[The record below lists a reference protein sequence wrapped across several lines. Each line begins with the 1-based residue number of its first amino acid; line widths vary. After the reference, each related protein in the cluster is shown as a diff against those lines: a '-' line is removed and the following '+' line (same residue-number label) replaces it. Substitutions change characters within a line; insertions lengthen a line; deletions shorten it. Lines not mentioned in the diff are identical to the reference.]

1 MSVSRNYNGNN
12 SSSKAALYWPIN
24 LVDTFDYLEIN
35 IKKFKPFFGR
45 FPSELDSSSTASSS
59 GLNTTIDLG
68 IEGNDTLSVFSRVLS
83 GNSSFK
89 QSGNRLVSAD
99 TILLPIP
106 EEVSYKDNPQWSD
119 QPVGAFGRFGPG
131 IVRGVLDGTDSAGLT
146 DSITAFA
153 KAGSIGKLLE
163 IIKKNTG
170 TDPNAITQNINGKIA
185 NPYVEQVFGGL
196 GLRQFD
202 FSWKLVPRSESEQ
215 NSINAIIKTLRMAVL
230 PNKSDKFGRGAV
242 EEGSSEATGLDK
254 NFTTER
260 WLEVPQVFDLA
271 WKSNGSTIE
280 SLPKI
285 KTCVCK
291 DIQIQYTP
299 DNVWATHLM
308 SPNNPHPVAYN
319 LTLSFGETEIITSD
333 LVKQGF

>member
-1 MSVSRNYNGNN
+1 MSVSRNYNLNN
-12 SSSKAALYWPIN
+12 SSSKAPLLWPLN
-24 LVDTFDYLEIN
+24 LIDTFDYLEIN

-45 FPSELDSSSTASSS
+45 DIGSSGSSSATDSST

-68 IEGNDTLSVFSRVLS
+68 IEGIDTLSVFSKILS
-83 GNSSFK
+83 GSSSFRP
-89 QSGNRLVSAD
+89 SANRLVSAD

-119 QPVGAFGRFGPG
+119 QPVGAIGRFGPQV
-131 IVRGVLDGTDSAGLT
+131 VRDAIGGEGKGLT
-146 DSITAFA
+146 DNLQKLA
-153 KAGSIGKLLE
+153 KAGSIGTLLE
-163 IIKKNTG
+163 MVKKAG
-170 TDPNAITQNINGKIA
+170 ADPNAITQNINGKIM

-202 FSWKLVPRSESEQ
+202 FSWKLVPRNEDEQ
-215 NSINAIIKTLRMAVL
+215 NSINAIIKTLRTAIL
-230 PNKSDKFGRGAV
+230 PNKSDTFGEGTTDAV
-242 EEGSSEATGLDK
+242 QS
-254 NFTTER
+254 TER
-260 WLEVPQVFDLA
+260 WLEVPQVFDLS
-271 WKSNGSTIE
+271 WKSNGSTIQ

-308 SPNNPHPVAYN
+308 GVDNPHPVAYN

-333 LVKQGF
+333 LVKEGF